1 MYHFPRGRGMPPYV
15 CSPIVGV
22 VTVAI
27 ATVVVTVVVYP
38 IIYIIISSSTVET
51 VIVGMT

>member
-1 MYHFPRGRGMPPYV
+1 MPSNV
-15 CSPIVGV
+15 CSPVAGV

-27 ATVVVTVVVYP
+27 ATVVITVVINP